1 MRNLLIASALVLG
14 SLMTQAQTTVSV
26 TTVTINVNHG
36 YYTPPTYTPNYTVRS
51 SQTPLQVELEA
62 KNRIRRAELARQ
74 AEAIWNEKIMSGEV
88 DPNNAIR
95 TLTTFTLRYIN
106 EHTPKSNLFNY

>member
-14 SLMTQAQTTVSV
+14 SLMTQAQTTVTV
-26 TTVTINVNHG
+26 VTINVNNG

-106 EHTPKSNLFNY
+106 EHTPKSNLFYN